1 MHLAFRFLH
10 VLFAFTWFA
19 AVFAAHWNTL
29 QARRSKDWTQRA
41 TLFAVNRGLSTMIA
55 LPSLLGVGIV
65 GNLLGVQLGYRMKD
79 NPLFMAANGLWLVL
93 VLVTLALEMPA
104 TGALSRASADAV
116 ASGGPG
122 EPAGWTRA
130 LGRWR
135 LANLV
140 QLLLFVVLLAMMVA
154 PWAVIP

>member
-1 MHLAFRFLH
+1 MHLAFRYLH

-29 QARRSKDWTQRA
+29 QARRSKDWAQRA

-104 TGALSRASADAV
+104 TGALSRA
-116 ASGGPG
+116 
-122 EPAGWTRA
+122 
-130 LGRWR
+130 
-135 LANLV
+135 
-140 QLLLFVVLLAMMVA
+140 
-154 PWAVIP
+154 